1 MTDPLT
7 FSSVDSNRAKA
18 GVLRSKPAERE
29 ATEVA
34 LGSYTQLSVKIKQ
47 SMGCVMPELEIGTY
61 GTREACCHHCERS

>member
-34 LGSYTQLSVKIKQ
+34 LGSYIQLSVKIKQ
-47 SMGCVMPELEIGTY
+47 ICAASCSSSELTA
-61 GTREACCHHCERS
+61 RERRVAIIVKEVN

>member
-34 LGSYTQLSVKIKQ
+34 LGSYIQLSDMIKQ
-47 SMGCVMPELEIGTY
+47 NMRCVMLELGTY